1 MSTATPPAG
10 AHPGSHPAD
19 LSASRTEDIITLGG
33 GCFWCTEA
41 VFLKVK
47 GVLSVES
54 GYTNGQ
60 VQHPNYEQVCSG
72 QTGHS
77 EVVRVRFNPSV
88 VSLAELLQVFFA
100 VHDPTTLNRQGADV
114 GTQYRSGIYYHR
126 PDQLGEIRQVLDE
139 ANTAHGG
146 KVVTEVQPEQNYWP
160 AEAYHQRYFENHP
173 EQGYCAFV
181 VAPKVDKFLK
191 KFRELVRPDS
201 A

>member
-1 MSTATPPAG
+1 MSAAPSTPGTNAGTKADTTAPR
-10 AHPGSHPAD
+10 SDD
-19 LSASRTEDIITLGG
+19 LITLGG

-60 VQHPNYEQVCSG
+60 LQNPNYEQVCSG

-77 EVVRVRFNPSV
+77 EVVRVRFDPAV
-88 VSLAELLQVFFA
+88 VSLTELLQVFFA
-100 VHDPTTLNRQGADV
+100 IHDPTTLNRQGADV

-126 PDQLGEIRQVLDE
+126 ADQLGEIRQVLDE
-139 ANTAHGG
+139 ANAAHGG

-191 KFRELVRPDS
+191 KFRELVRTDS